1 MDFKC
6 CVSKRRAHLLLV
18 PLDSQ
23 SHFPTFRQLLYYL
36 ADKRYNGVIVTVI
49 TTQQRVQEL
58 SKLRSRGD
66 FNGLDLRLQEV
77 FGKSRIAPNVITKV
91 SAYCEQRK
99 QEFKT
104 YQEKLV
110 QSKNDAESPSC
121 IISDMF
127 LCWLQETAEKLEIP
141 WYPVIATASWYT
153 LSCMKGPDMK
163 REGFFQLNTSEK
175 INLAVPGLEFS
186 RSSDFPSDVLELED
200 FFTCHSQRLAK
211 ACAILVN
218 TAEELDA
225 PTGGL
230 NGLRLQVEKM
240 AMAMAGH
247 RQVHLS
253 KLFFAKFTPKPG
265 KVGSIFPQP
274 LITDLIPFHI
284 KLQSLVLV
292 LILRS
297 EFPSLPWKYHHQHR
311 PVPLQVP
318 RVFAVGPMVSIPGFS
333 SVPQSKLTPLQGFND
348 HTFECLQWLDK
359 QPTSSVLYIAFGS
372 VIEISSE
379 ETVELAYALE
389 ITNVKF
395 LWVLK
400 ASSSTPLSKLLPPG
414 FEARTKKRGFTTSW
428 APQTQILM
436 HASIAGFMTHCGWN
450 SILEGLC
457 SGVSFIA
464 WPLANDE
471 QQNAR
476 FLVDVV
482 KVGLEIKNAGEDNSQ
497 IKRQELGRVIQ
508 LLMYEKEGQ
517 EAKRNSLR
525 MKKLVEAAVRDG
537 GSSYQ
542 ALHSFLYEI
551 TVGK

>member
-1 MDFKC
+1 MDLKC

-18 PLDSQ
+18 PLDSH

-36 ADKRYNGVIVTVI
+36 ADKRYNGLIVTVI
-49 TTQQRVQEL
+49 CSQQRVSEL

-77 FGKSRIAPNVITKV
+77 FGKSRIAPNVIPKV
-91 SAYCEQRK
+91 SAYSEQRK
-99 QEFKT
+99 QEFKS

-110 QSKNDAESPSC
+110 QSKNDVESPSC

-127 LCWLQETAEKLEIP
+127 LCWLQETAEELEIP

-153 LSCMKGPDMK
+153 LSCMIGSELQ
-163 REGFFQLNTSEK
+163 REGFFQVNKSEK
-175 INLAVPGLEFS
+175 RNLAVPGLEFS
-186 RSSDFPSDVLELED
+186 RSSDFPSDVLELPE
-200 FFTCHSQRLAK
+200 FFTCHSKRLAK

-218 TAEELDA
+218 TAEEIDA

-230 NGLRLQVEKM
+230 NGLRVQVESL
-240 AMAMAGH
+240 AMAGH
-247 RQVHLS
+247 RQV
-253 KLFFAKFTPKPG
+253 
-265 KVGSIFPQP
+265 
-274 LITDLIPFHI
+274 
-284 KLQSLVLV
+284 
-292 LILRS
+292 
-297 EFPSLPWKYHHQHR
+297 
-311 PVPLQVP
+311 P
-318 RVFAVGPMVSIPGFS
+318 RVLAVGPMVQIPGFS
-333 SVPQSKLTPLQGFND
+333 SVPQSKLTQLQGFND
-348 HTFECLQWLDK
+348 HTSECLQWLDK
-359 QPTSSVLYIAFGS
+359 QPPSSVLYIAFGS
-372 VIEISSE
+372 LIDISSE
-379 ETVELAYALE
+379 ATVELAHALE

-414 FEARTKKRGFTTSW
+414 FEARTTKRGFTTSW

-436 HASIAGFMTHCGWN
+436 HTSIAGFMTHCGWN

-464 WPLANDE
+464 WPLVNDE

-476 FLVDVV
+476 FIVDVV
-482 KVGLEIKNAGEDNSQ
+482 KVGLEIKTTGQDNSQ
-497 IKRQELGRVIQ
+497 IGRQELGRVIQ

-525 MKKLVEAAVRDG
+525 MQKLVEAAVRDG

-551 TVGK
+551 TVGM

>member
-1 MDFKC
+1 
-6 CVSKRRAHLLLV
+6 
-18 PLDSQ
+18 
-23 SHFPTFRQLLYYL
+23 
-36 ADKRYNGVIVTVI
+36 
-49 TTQQRVQEL
+49 
-58 SKLRSRGD
+58 
-66 FNGLDLRLQEV
+66 
-77 FGKSRIAPNVITKV
+77 
-91 SAYCEQRK
+91 
-99 QEFKT
+99 
-104 YQEKLV
+104 
-110 QSKNDAESPSC
+110 
-121 IISDMF
+121 MF

-247 RQVHLS
+247 R
-253 KLFFAKFTPKPG
+253 
-265 KVGSIFPQP
+265 
-274 LITDLIPFHI
+274 
-284 KLQSLVLV
+284 
-292 LILRS
+292 
-297 EFPSLPWKYHHQHR
+297 
-311 PVPLQVP
+311 QVP